1 MGSVQRMTGGGI
13 AAILSTEIEPGVLVF
28 CIETGSGFTEG
39 NLYER
44 NVDNDG
50 WDIVGLKG
58 HTHTGPDSGGTL
70 ADVSI
75 DNIPITLDY
84 NKRWAKASD
93 FWQTVVSSG
102 TIADDAT
109 NGRIN
114 ISSGATS
121 GGSATISDGGSRKLN
136 FAQPSAF
143 EVTCQVSSNT
153 NFQVKLGVRAEDINA
168 GNLTPAKYGIEG
180 CSTSGTVWLL
190 FSSDGTT
197 RSTLATSAN
206 VVTGAADIYRIEC
219 DPGTEIRLFVNGTL
233 VATKTTNVPGTGTT
247 GFNDLYRA
255 GIKNTAAETKQLHHY
270 GIIIVGGV

>member
-13 AAILSTEIEPGVLVF
+13 AAIVNSEVEPGVLIF
-28 CIETGSGFTEG
+28 CTATGSGFTEG

-44 NVDNDG
+44 NVANDG

-58 HTHTGPDSGGTL
+58 HTHTSSDSGGTL
-70 ADVSI
+70 AEVSI
-75 DNIPITLDY
+75 DNIPLTLEY
-84 NKRWAKASD
+84 NKRFAKASD
-93 FWQTVVSSG
+93 FWTTIVSSG
-102 TIADDAT
+102 TVTDDTT

-121 GGSATISDGGSRKLN
+121 GGSATISDGGARKLN

-143 EVTCQVSSNT
+143 EVTLQVSIAT
-153 NFQVKLGVRAEDINA
+153 NFQVKLGVRAEDING

-206 VVTGAADIYRIEC
+206 VVTGTQNVYRVEC
-219 DPGTEIRLFVNGTL
+219 DPGTEIRLYIDGTL
-233 VATKTTNVPGTGTT
+233 VATKTTNVPATGTT

-255 GIKNTAAETKQLHHY
+255 GIKNSAAEVKQLHHY
-270 GIIIVGGV
+270 GVTIVGGV